1 LDDDVGAAF
10 DLTPDTMPRL
20 RHTLTILIASSAFAT
35 FTTFAGAQQF
45 TLEQVMSAPFAS
57 DLVAAPHAD
66 AVAWITNER
75 GARNVWVARGPQ
87 WQPRAITRYPNDDGQ
102 EITDLSFEPSGR
114 AVVFVRGGP
123 GNGAGERPNPALIPG
138 GVDESIWVATLG
150 DTTPHKFAEGS
161 SPRFSPNGDS
171 IAFVKG
177 GQIWIARFSL
187 DSAKPEQLTKLRGGA
202 SNLRWS
208 PEGRYLAFTSS
219 RRRHAFIGV
228 WDFTS
233 RTLRYVDPSTDEDG
247 SPVWSPNG
255 KMLAFIRTPS
265 TVSDLIFV
273 PERESRI
280 PWSIRIADPATG
292 TSRELW
298 RAKVGMGS
306 VFAGI
311 VADDQ
316 LIWSASSDRIVFP
329 WEADGWTHLY
339 SLPLSGGV
347 AVALTPGAFEVEH
360 VSPTSDGTAILYSS
374 NAGDID
380 RRHVWRV
387 AIDGA
392 SRPNELTSGAG
403 LEWSPVMAS
412 DDRTVVVLHSDARLP
427 ARVAVLD
434 GGSIRD
440 VTPTPMPADFPA
452 RQLVEPTQVILHAA
466 DGTPVH
472 AQLFLPLG
480 AKAADHRPAAI
491 FFHGGSRRQMLLG
504 WHYMYYYSNAYA
516 MNQYLANRGY
526 VVLSVNYRSGIGY
539 GRDFREA
546 LHYGASGASE
556 YQDVVAAG
564 KYLRGRAEVDPKRV
578 ALWGG
583 SYGGYLTA
591 MGLARNSDLFAAGVD
606 IHGVHDWNSE
616 IPNFVPAY
624 DSLHYATESALAY
637 RSSPLASIDKWRSP
651 VLLIHGDDD
660 RNVPFTETV
669 TLAYELR
676 KRGVPVEELIF
687 PDEVHDLLLWRN
699 WISAYRAA
707 SEFLGRR
714 LATAAVSAR
723 GGN

>member
-1 LDDDVGAAF
+1 
-10 DLTPDTMPRL
+10 MPRL
-20 RHTLTILIASSAFAT
+20 RNALALALASAVIATS
-35 FTTFAGAQQF
+35 AGAQQF
-45 TLEQVMSAPFAS
+45 TLEQIMSAPFAS
-57 DLVAAPHAD
+57 DLTAAPHGA

-75 GARNVWVARGPQ
+75 GARNVWIARGPQ
-87 WQPRAITRYPNDDGQ
+87 WQPRAITRYPDDDGQ
-102 EITDLSFEPSGR
+102 EITELSFEPGGR

-138 GVDESIWVATLG
+138 GVEESIWLSALG
-150 DTTPHKFAEGS
+150 DAPPHKIADGN
-161 SPRFSPNGDS
+161 SPRFSPRGDS
-171 IAFVKG
+171 IAFIKG
-177 GQIWIARFSL
+177 GQIWIAPVSL
-187 DSAKPEQLTKLRGGA
+187 DSSKPEQLTKLRGGA

-208 PEGRYLAFTSS
+208 PDGRYLAFTSN
-219 RRRHAFIGV
+219 RQRHAFIGI

-233 RTLRYVDPSTDEDG
+233 KTLRYVDPSTDEDG
-247 SPVWSPNG
+247 SPAWSPNG
-255 KMLAFIRTPS
+255 KMLAFIRAPS
-265 TVSDLIFV
+265 TVSDLDFV
-273 PERESRI
+273 PQRESRI
-280 PWSIRIADPATG
+280 PWSIRVADPATG

-298 RAKVGMGS
+298 RAKLGMGS

-316 LIWSASSDRIVFP
+316 LIWSASGDRIVFP

-339 SLPLSGGV
+339 SLPVSGGA

-360 VSPTSDGTAILYSS
+360 VSPTTDATAVLYSS

-387 AIDGA
+387 AIDG
-392 SRPNELTSGAG
+392 SSKPNELTNGSG
-403 LEWSPVMAS
+403 LEWSPVMAA

-427 ARVAVLD
+427 ARVAVVD
-434 GGSIRD
+434 GGTIRD
-440 VTPTPMPADFPA
+440 VSPTPAGFPA
-452 RQLVEPTQVILHAA
+452 SRLVEPTQVILHSA

-480 AKAADHRPAAI
+480 AKSGDRRPAAI

-564 KYLRGRAEVDPKRV
+564 KYLRGRADVDPKRV

-616 IPNFVPAY
+616 IPNFVPTY

-637 RSSPLASIDKWRSP
+637 RSSPLASVDKWRSP

-699 WISAYRAA
+699 WISAYRATDD
-707 SEFLGRR
+707 FLGRK
-714 LATAAVSAR
+714 LSTGAVSAR
-723 GGN
+723 

>member
-1 LDDDVGAAF
+1 
-10 DLTPDTMPRL
+10 MPRL
-20 RHTLTILIASSAFAT
+20 LSTLTLVFVSALAATSAS
-35 FTTFAGAQQF
+35 AQQF
-45 TLEQVMSAPFAS
+45 TLEQIMSAPFAS
-57 DLVAAPHAD
+57 DLVAAPHGA

-75 GARNVWVARGPQ
+75 GARNVWVAKAPQ
-87 WQPRAITRYPNDDGQ
+87 WDARVVTHYPDDDGQ
-102 EITDLSFEPSGR
+102 EITELSFDPSGR
-114 AVVFVRGGP
+114 AVVYVRGGS
-123 GNGAGERPNPALIPG
+123 GNGAGELPNPALIAG
-138 GVDESIWVATLG
+138 GVDESIWISTLG
-150 DTTPHKFAEGS
+150 DAAPRKLAEGS
-161 SPRFSPNGDS
+161 GPRLSPNGS
-171 IAFVKG
+171 SVAFVKG
-177 GQIWIARFSL
+177 GQIWIARVSL
-187 DSAKPEQLTKLRGGA
+187 DSTKPEQLTKLRGGA

-208 PEGRYLAFTSS
+208 PDGRYLAFTSS
-219 RRRHAFIGV
+219 RQRHAFIGV
-228 WDFTS
+228 WDFES
-233 RTLRYVDPSTDEDG
+233 KTLRYVDPTTDEDG
-247 SPVWSPNG
+247 SPAWSPNG

-280 PWSIRIADPATG
+280 PWSIRVADPATG
-292 TSRELW
+292 SSREVW
-298 RAKVGMGS
+298 RAKSGMGS

-316 LIWSASSDRIVFP
+316 LIWSAASDRIVFP

-339 SLPLSGGV
+339 SIALSGG
-347 AVALTPGAFEVEH
+347 APVALTPGGFEVEH
-360 VSPTSDGTAILYSS
+360 VSPTPDATAILYSS
-374 NAGDID
+374 NSGDID

-387 AIDGA
+387 SMDG
-392 SRPNELTSGAG
+392 SSKPNELTNGTG
-403 LEWSPVMAS
+403 LEWSPVMAG

-427 ARVAVLD
+427 ARVATVD
-434 GGSIRD
+434 GGTIRD
-440 VTPTPMPADFPA
+440 LTGTPTPADFPA
-452 RQLVEPTQVILHAA
+452 SRLVAPQQVILRAA

-472 AQLFLPLG
+472 AQLFLPSG
-480 AKAADHRPAAI
+480 AKAGDHRPAAI

-546 LHYGASGASE
+546 LHYGAAGASE
-556 YQDVVAAG
+556 YQDVAAAG
-564 KYLRGRAEVDPKRV
+564 KYLRGRPDVDPKRV

-637 RSSPLASIDKWRSP
+637 RSSPIASIDKWHSP

-660 RNVPFTETV
+660 RNVPFTESV
-669 TLAYELR
+669 TLAYQLR
-676 KRGVPVEELIF
+676 KRGVAVEELIF
-687 PDEVHDLLLWRN
+687 PDEVHDLLLWKN
-699 WISAYRAA
+699 WVSAYRAA
-707 SEFLGRR
+707 GEFLGRR
-714 LATAAVSAR
+714 LSNGAVSAR
-723 GGN
+723 